1 MASPDS
7 RTNAKTSAAT
17 QRLGLTLAQR
27 ASGSTRAWWER
38 YLKGEAVF
46 RGVPMAEVRRATK
59 SWWYDEGLAGR
70 SVRIRRDAALD
81 LFASRFTED
90 KLAGTIALG
99 ELCIEDLS
107 DRDLPA
113 FARLFNRGHLGD
125 WNITDWFAVK
135 VLANLVCESKDPGRT
150 ARGIARW
157 RSGTT
162 LWQRRA
168 GLVAFA
174 NLARHGDEAFTGQT
188 DLLLETSDV
197 LVRDPQR
204 FSQTAVGW
212 VLREL
217 GVAEPERVAAFA
229 RDHRERLSRE
239 ALRNLTAKL
248 APGLRKALRDAHAAR

>member
-1 MASPDS
+1 MASSDA
-7 RTNAKTSAAT
+7 NMSAAT
-17 QRLGLTLAQR
+17 RRLRRTLAGR

-38 YLKGEAVF
+38 YLKGEAAF

-59 SWWYDEGLAGR
+59 AWWHDENLDSR
-70 SVRIRRDAALD
+70 SGRIRRDAALE

-90 KLAGTIALG
+90 KLAGTIALS

-113 FARLFNRGHLGD
+113 FARLFDQAHIGD
-125 WNITDWFAVK
+125 WNVTDWFAVK
-135 VLANLVCESKDPGRT
+135 VLANLVCESDDPART
-150 ARGIARW
+150 ARAIADW
-157 RSGTT
+157 RDGRT

-174 NLARHGDEAFTGQT
+174 NLARHGDAAFDGQT
-188 DLLLETSDV
+188 DLLLGTADV
-197 LVRDPQR
+197 LVRDPER

-217 GVAEPERVAAFA
+217 GVAEPERVSAFA

-248 APGLRKALRDAHAAR
+248 APASRKALRDAHAAR

>member
-1 MASPDS
+1 MSA
-7 RTNAKTSAAT
+7 RTRRL
-17 QRLGLTLAQR
+17 QRTLAGR

-38 YLKGEAVF
+38 YLKGEAAF

-59 SWWYDEGLAGR
+59 AWWHDEGLDGED
-70 SVRIRRDAALD
+70 VRTGRDAALD

-90 KLAGTIALG
+90 KLAGTIALA
-99 ELCIEDLS
+99 ELCIENLGDT
-107 DRDLPA
+107 DLPA
-113 FARLFNRGHLGD
+113 FARLFDLGHVGD
-125 WNITDWFAVK
+125 WNVTDWFAVK
-135 VLANLVCESKDPGRT
+135 LLANLVCESDDPART
-150 ARGIARW
+150 ARAIADW
-157 RSGTT
+157 RKGRT

-174 NLARHGDEAFTGQT
+174 NLARHGDAAFPGQT
-188 DLLLETSDV
+188 DLLLETADV
-197 LVRDPQR
+197 LVRDPER

-217 GVAEPERVAAFA
+217 GVAEPERVSAFA

-248 APGLRKALRDAHAAR
+248 DPASRKALRDAHAAR